1 MKRMSQSHSAFAQ
14 CVRVL
19 PKVDQQKI
27 FVVILI
33 QTLLGVFDLL
43 GVIAI
48 GLLGS
53 LTVSGLQVHTPGT
66 RVTLI
71 LRFLHIS
78 NASLQKQTLILGVIA
93 ISFLIGRTLMSIFFT
108 RRILFF
114 LSRRGAAI
122 SASLVRRLLAQPLL
136 SIQERTSQAT
146 LFSLTR
152 GVEYITLQVIA
163 TAVILVADISLLL
176 IIGVGLMIIDPITAI
191 GTFLVFS
198 LVGFFLF
205 KLMHTRA
212 ETLGYESS
220 TLNILSNEKIIE
232 VFSSYRESI
241 VRNRRDYYAREIG
254 KLRFQLADVAA
265 ELNFMPYISK
275 YLIETTVILGSV
287 LLGVTQFI
295 THDATHAVATLAI
308 FLAAGSRIAPSVL
321 RAQQGLV
328 QIKGSLA
335 MSEPTLE
342 LIASLGE
349 STQTE
354 NQSDLIISDHTD
366 FQATIE
372 VQDLTFSYPGQS
384 TPILNGISLSIP
396 AGKFVAIVGPSGAG
410 KTTLIDALLGVLP
423 STLGNVQISGV
434 EPSLAIAKWP
444 GAISYVPQDV
454 MISNGT
460 VRENI
465 GLGFPTNALT
475 DEIVMRTIRLAH
487 LEDFISGLSDGLN
500 TMVGERGAKISGGQR
515 QRLGIARSM
524 LTSPRLL
531 FLDEATSSVDG
542 ETESNISQSIQ
553 SLRGNTTVVM
563 VAHRLSTVRSADIV
577 MYLDK
582 GRIVSAG
589 TFEEVRSA
597 VPEFEIQAKLMGL

>member
-275 YLIETTVILGSV
+275 YVIETTVILGSV

>member
-1 MKRMSQSHSAFAQ
+1 MSQSHSAFAQ

-275 YLIETTVILGSV
+275 YVIETTVILGSV